1 MADMATAETN
11 PEIDADAAAN
21 AWEEALIADMRAN
34 GGRPSGGPLAGQP
47 LLLMWS
53 TGAKSGKQRRSIL
66 TYSRDGDDLIVAGSK
81 SGAPTHPAW
90 YYNVQSN
97 PKVTVEANNETFAA
111 TAKVETG
118 AERDRLWAQ
127 HVDQLPR
134 FGEYPAQTGG
144 RIIPTIRL
152 TRRDR

>member
-1 MADMATAETN
+1 MAENDTN
-11 PEIDADAAAN
+11 PEVGEEPAAN
-21 AWEEALIADMRAN
+21 AWEEALIADLRAH

-53 TGAKSGKQRRSIL
+53 TGAKTGKPRRSIL
-66 TYSRDGDDLIVAGSK
+66 TYSRDGNGDLIVAGSK

-90 YYNVQSN
+90 FFNVQKDPN
-97 PKVTVEANNETFAA
+97 VTVEAANETYAA

-127 HVDQLPR
+127 HVEQLPR

-144 RIIPTIRL
+144 RVIPTIRL
-152 TRRDR
+152 RRSS

>member
-1 MADMATAETN
+1 MAPTETN
-11 PEIDADAAAN
+11 PEIDAAPEPN
-21 AWEEALIADMRAN
+21 AWEEALIADLRAN

-47 LLLMWS
+47 LLIMWS

-66 TYSRDGDDLIVAGSK
+66 THSSDANGDLVVAGSK

-90 YYNVQSN
+90 YYNVQKDPN
-97 PKVTVEANNETFAA
+97 VTVEANNETFAA

-127 HVDQLPR
+127 HVQQLPR

-144 RIIPTIRL
+144 RIIPMVRL
-152 TRRDR
+152 RRKF